1 MKYFINFKWQLC
13 ITRRVALFFLHLNA
27 SPIGHARRSKV
38 KKTVPAQVPLEFMLK
53 KIRK

>member
-38 KKTVPAQVPLEFMLK
+38 KKTVPAPGTLANIK
-53 KIRK
+53 KKSP